1 MSSLLEPGSLTTLGA
16 LTRLLV
22 RHGRAGLFDGVDAEV
37 PGGSARPEELAA
49 DLEALGPTWVKL
61 GQLLSTRP
69 DLIPPVYATA
79 LARLQER
86 VEPFSGEVARRI
98 VEEEIGV
105 GVDKAFAEFSETPL
119 AAGSLA
125 QVHPARMHDGREVV
139 VKVRRP
145 DAEEAIERDLGVLEQ
160 LADLLE
166 DRTDT
171 GRRIGARRLFEEMRD
186 SLHQELDFRAEAR
199 SLRAIGAA
207 LEDRERVSAPG
218 LVADYSGRR
227 VLTMERVPGT
237 TVASLGPLARME
249 RDPVPALEDLIRGYL
264 DMALVDG
271 LVHADPHPGN
281 LILTPDD
288 RLFLVDA
295 GMTVTV
301 PEHNRDLLLRLLV
314 AMAEGNGSEA
324 ARLMED
330 LCLRSDDYEPEE
342 FEAQAARLVTRHHVE
357 GAEQGALGRLVL
369 ELTRLAVDQ
378 GLKVPREATK
388 FGKTLLNLDETA
400 RLLDPEFRPDR
411 VVREATM
418 EMVRE
423 RGIESLSPSQLLKG
437 ALETREFVMELPKR
451 LGDALDRF
459 GRDRFEIRMHLPE
472 DSPVMKAA
480 QKMANRITAGL
491 VIASLVVGSAL
502 LMSVPTDFEILG
514 YPGLAMVFFLAAA
527 LVGAALV
534 WRIWKDV

>member
-1 MSSLLEPGSLTTLGA
+1 MSRLLEPGSLTTLGA
-16 LTRLLV
+16 LTRILV

-37 PGGSARPEELAA
+37 PGGSARPEELAE

-79 LARLQER
+79 LARLQEK
-86 VEPFSGEVARRI
+86 VAPFPGEEARAI
-98 VEEEIGV
+98 VEEELGV
-105 GVDKAFAEFSETPL
+105 SVAKAFEEFSEQPL

-125 QVHPARMHDGREVV
+125 QVHPARLHDGRAVV

-145 DAEEAIERDLGVLEQ
+145 DAEDAIERDLVVLER

-166 DRTDT
+166 ERTDT

-186 SLHQELDFRAEAR
+186 SLRLELDFRAEAR

-207 LEDRERVSAPG
+207 LEGRDRVAAPAVVG
-218 LVADYSGRR
+218 DYSGRR

-237 TVASLGPLARME
+237 TVSSLGPLARME
-249 RDPVPALEDLIRGYL
+249 RNPTPALEDLIRGYL

-301 PEHNRDLLLRLLV
+301 PERSRDLLLRLLV
-314 AMAEGNGSEA
+314 AMAEGNGTEA

-330 LCLRSDDYEPEE
+330 LCLRSDDYQADE
-342 FEAQAARLVTRHHVE
+342 FEARAARLVTRHRTE
-357 GAEQGALGRLVL
+357 RGEQGALGRLVL
-369 ELTRLAVDQ
+369 ELTRLAVEQ

-400 RLLDPEFRPDR
+400 RLLDPAFRPDR

-423 RGIESLSPSQLLKG
+423 RGLESLSPSQLLKG

-451 LGDALDRF
+451 LGDALDRL
-459 GRDRFEIRMHLPE
+459 GRERFEIRVHLPE

-502 LMSVPTDFEILG
+502 LMSVPTDFQILG
-514 YPGLAMVFFLAAA
+514 YPGLAMVFFLVAA
-527 LVGAALV
+527 VMGGSLV
-534 WRIWKDV
+534 WRIWRDV